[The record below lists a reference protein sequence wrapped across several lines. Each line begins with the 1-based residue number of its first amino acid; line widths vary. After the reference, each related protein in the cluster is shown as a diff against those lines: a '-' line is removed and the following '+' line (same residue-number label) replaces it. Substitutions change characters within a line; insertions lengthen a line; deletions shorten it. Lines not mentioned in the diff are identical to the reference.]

1 MNLPVRLLAGVL
13 AAMLVL
19 GLQGCALKP
28 ENHNQSIFE
37 QALVLQQ
44 VAPTQA
50 GPGQQTDSSK
60 PFSQRPDFSQQPHQS
75 EVNWFFPAGETT
87 LSDAQVTELFNWLA
101 IESREKAS
109 DYKDFVLLLR
119 QGPDWL
125 SSHNR
130 GKAIRNLIP
139 RALTV
144 RQEYHPDMQ
153 PHRVS
158 LKMVNVQAPASKAIL
173 KEKQKTLKSETE
185 NAEVTRNGAMTRE
198 QIMALIRQGGRNEQ

>member
-1 MNLPVRLLAGVL
+1 MPVRLLAGML
-13 AAMLVL
+13 AMILVL
-19 GLQGCALKP
+19 VLQGCALKP

-50 GPGQQTDSSK
+50 GPGQQADSS
-60 PFSQRPDFSQQPHQS
+60 QRSGFSQQTHQS
-75 EVNWFFPAGETT
+75 EVNWSFPAGETT
-87 LSDAQVTELFNWLA
+87 LSDAQVSELFNWLA

-109 DYKDFVLLLR
+109 DYKGFVLLLR

-130 GKAIRNLIP
+130 GKSIRNLIP

-158 LKMVNVQAPASKAIL
+158 LKMVNVQAPASNAIL
-173 KEKQKTLKSETE
+173 KEKQKAQKSETE